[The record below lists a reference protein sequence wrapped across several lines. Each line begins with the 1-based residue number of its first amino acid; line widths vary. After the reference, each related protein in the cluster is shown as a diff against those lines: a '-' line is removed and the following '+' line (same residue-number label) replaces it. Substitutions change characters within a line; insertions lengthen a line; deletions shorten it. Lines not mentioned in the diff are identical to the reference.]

1 MIGDAYVVAGG
12 LMDNDKQDH
21 VTAIVNM
28 ALDMLEETA
37 KVESP
42 RSKDTTLQVCV
53 LKITYSRC
61 TLPISVCRYEL
72 GFTRDQ

>member
-12 LMDNDKQDH
+12 LMDNEKQDH

-28 ALDMLEETA
+28 AFDMIEETA

-42 RSKDTTLQVCV
+42 RRKDTTLQVCL
-53 LKITYSRC
+53 LKTH
-61 TLPISVCRYEL
+61 
-72 GFTRDQ
+72 

>member
-12 LMDNDKQDH
+12 LMDDDKQDH

-53 LKITYSRC
+53 LKIH
-61 TLPISVCRYEL
+61 
-72 GFTRDQ
+72 